1 MFDKDEDGKLTED
14 ELREIML
21 QMGDRPIS
29 EEEFEN
35 FITVIIK
42 HRAIQEIPCKVHTV
56 IYLRIW
62 DILELNLM
70 PFCFIQLIMNLS
82 ILLLSTLFQ
91 CFPVDSE
98 GLHDYKGNISQFES

>member
-21 QMGDRPIS
+21 QMGDHPIS

-42 HRAIQEIPCKVHTV
+42 TYRATKEITHKGHTV
-56 IYLRIW
+56 
-62 DILELNLM
+62 M
-70 PFCFIQLIMNLS
+70 
-82 ILLLSTLFQ
+82 
-91 CFPVDSE
+91 
-98 GLHDYKGNISQFES
+98 